1 MIFNTEV
8 RLGFVAYGVRI
19 EETDKV
25 SSNNAVY
32 IAFFLIKLNAFP
44 AFSGRDNSVVSL
56 NFACVKSF
64 MFLRLT
70 CSPFLKNTH
79 ASPADIAH
87 ASIIDTTVWLKK

>member
-44 AFSGRDNSVVSL
+44 AFSGRDGTVAKL
-56 NFACVKSF
+56 A
-64 MFLRLT
+64 MRQ
-70 CSPFLKNTH
+70 PFVLLGSSQKTENK
-79 ASPADIAH
+79 AR
-87 ASIIDTTVWLKK
+87 

>member
-64 MFLRLT
+64 MFLRFMLF
-70 CSPFLKNTH
+70 SS
-79 ASPADIAH
+79 ASVINLDVSGPADVA
-87 ASIIDTTVWLKK
+87 LL

>member
-64 MFLRLT
+64 MFLR
-70 CSPFLKNTH
+70 FIH
-79 ASPADIAH
+79 ASGRGRQL
-87 ASIIDTTVWLKK
+87 W